1 MTRQHATTQQPVV
14 YDASV
19 LLNLLASGQPADLIR
34 VSGTPG
40 YVTPAVVA
48 ETLYIRGDDPAN
60 PLEPVSLEPLIE
72 AGLLE
77 VCPLETA
84 AEYALYVSYAAQLDD
99 GEAMSL
105 AICRA
110 RNYIL
115 ATDDKKARRVASG
128 LTPGPPQEA
137 TQPPIPLLETPQ
149 ILRRWADHRVD
160 DHTPD
165 AETIRALLRRIERK
179 ARYRPPATDDPPYRW
194 WETMRAE

>member
-1 MTRQHATTQQPVV
+1 MV

-34 VSGTPG
+34 VSGTPA

-48 ETLYIRGDDPAN
+48 ETLYIRGHDPAN
-60 PLEPVSLEPLIE
+60 PLEPVSLGPLIQ
-72 AGLLE
+72 AGLLAA
-77 VCPLETA
+77 CPLETA
-84 AEYALYVSYAAQLDD
+84 AEYALYVRYAAQLDD

-105 AICRA
+105 AICHA

-137 TQPPIPLLETPQ
+137 AQPPIPLLETPH
-149 ILRRWADHRVD
+149 ILRRRADHHR
-160 DHTPD
+160 PD
-165 AETIRALLRRIERK
+165 SETIRALLRRIERK
-179 ARYRPPATDDPPYRW
+179 ARYRPPAQDDPLYRW